1 MADYSKLTKRELIM
15 TLYARDL
22 MLENERMIERN
33 FEEKYKQKCNEIS
46 ALKDSYEYALAE
58 LKQQLHDLLNKIV
71 EEIRIELNNIVEVG
85 DYFDTE
91 TDEETNLLKQSDI
104 ENILDA
110 ILEKFGEEDESNN
123 D

>member
-1 MADYSKLTKRELIM
+1 MADYSKLTKRELVM

-22 MLENERMIERN
+22 MLENER
-33 FEEKYKQKCNEIS
+33 K
-46 ALKDSYEYALAE
+46 
-58 LKQQLHDLLNKIV
+58 QLHDLLNKIV

-110 ILEKFGEEDESNN
+110 ILEKFGDKNEINN